1 MVRAKMGQGHLGGD
15 SGIIHDFLELLETGK
30 PNPRVSFMSET
41 VMSHLMAFAAEESRK
56 NGGVQVLIEE

>member
-1 MVRAKMGQGHLGGD
+1 MGQGHLGGD